1 MTEFSRDMIEVQR
14 LLAIVKNSLEE
25 FNKSEGF
32 LIKNDLSERCI
43 CAKFSTY
50 LERELLNTQYQ
61 DYNVDVEYNR
71 GRGGNDSAAKMMNGK
86 KIVTDLIV
94 HKRGKNEEG
103 EYKIP
108 PYHLRNNILS
118 IHSTLAVPLDVLLS
132 LSVHSLSAHPDFA
145 VHKIEQIFCYMVEQT
160 ISQPPRYS
168 PVRSK
173 VPWILF
179 SCVPPIE

>member
-103 EYKIP
+103 EYDNLIC
-108 PYHLRNNILS
+108 I
-118 IHSTLAVPLDVLLS
+118 
-132 LSVHSLSAHPDFA
+132 
-145 VHKIEQIFCYMVEQT
+145 
-160 ISQPPRYS
+160 
-168 PVRSK
+168 
-173 VPWILF
+173 
-179 SCVPPIE
+179 

>member
-14 LLAIVKNSLEE
+14 LLAIVNNSLEE

-86 KIVTDLIV
+86 KIMTDLIV

-103 EYKIP
+103 EYDNLICIEMKKE
-108 PYHLRNNILS
+108 YKHLDMENDKKR
-118 IHSTLAVPLDVLLS
+118 LAVLTDKYCGFGYKLGLMLVARRDKKENICGLYID
-132 LSVHSLSAHPDFA
+132 SVYVDGR
-145 VHKIEQIFCYMVEQT
+145 KIG
-160 ISQPPRYS
+160 
-168 PVRSK
+168 
-173 VPWILF
+173 
-179 SCVPPIE
+179 

>member
-71 GRGGNDSAAKMMNGK
+71 GRGGNDSAAKMMNGEYDNLICIEMK
-86 KIVTDLIV
+86 K
-94 HKRGKNEEG
+94 
-103 EYKIP
+103 EYK
-108 PYHLRNNILS
+108 HLDMENDKKR
-118 IHSTLAVPLDVLLS
+118 LAVLTDKYCGFGYKLGLMLVARRDKKENICGLYID
-132 LSVHSLSAHPDFA
+132 SVYVDGR
-145 VHKIEQIFCYMVEQT
+145 KIG
-160 ISQPPRYS
+160 
-168 PVRSK
+168 
-173 VPWILF
+173 
-179 SCVPPIE
+179 